1 MGCLSPQASPLGT
14 LLNTPFTT
22 NYSIKFFLAM
32 KNKNVIEQLWDEFK
46 ICQVKLFNCQGD
58 YLSQT
63 TIEMCRQSV
72 INYFFQLKLTQEER
86 KGNLN
91 SCKLTEN
98 WRNLRR
104 DAKTQELKSDVIILK
119 ETFDRALQKKNR
131 HIELLLQV
139 FLYCSSRLMWSIWG

>member
-1 MGCLSPQASPLGT
+1 MRLIQNL
-14 LLNTPFTT
+14 
-22 NYSIKFFLAM
+22 SIK
-32 KNKNVIEQLWDEFK
+32 VIQLSRGLPISNNNRD
-46 ICQVKLFNCQGD
+46 VSSSV
-58 YLSQT
+58 LSV
-63 TIEMCRQSV
+63 S
-72 INYFFQLKLTQEER
+72 FQLKLTQEER

-139 FLYCSSRLMWSIWG
+139 FLYCSSRLMLSL